1 MTKKTRRRYTAEY
14 KEEAVK
20 LVTEEG
26 YSISQAAR
34 NLDINANLLARWKQD
49 LTRKPDEDELS
60 SGEKEELKQL
70 RAEVHQLKLEKEI
83 LKKATAFFA
92 RESS

>member
-1 MTKKTRRRYTAEY
+1 MSKKTRRRYTAEY

-49 LTRKPDEDELS
+49 LTRKPGEDELS
-60 SGEKEELKQL
+60 ASEKEELKQL

>member
-60 SGEKEELKQL
+60 ASEKEELKQL

>member
-49 LTRKPDEDELS
+49 LTHKPGEDELS
-60 SGEKEELKQL
+60 ASEKEELKQL

-83 LKKATAFFA
+83 LKTAFFA

>member
-49 LTRKPDEDELS
+49 LTRKPGEDELS
-60 SGEKEELKQL
+60 TSEKEELKQL
-70 RAEVHQLKLEKEI
+70 RAEVHRLKLEKEI

-92 RESS
+92 RESN

>member
-49 LTRKPDEDELS
+49 LTRRPDEGELS
-60 SGEKEELKQL
+60 ASEKEELKQL
-70 RAEVHQLKLEKEI
+70 RAEVLQLKLEKDI
-83 LKKATAFFA
+83 LTKATAFFA

>member
-20 LVTEEG
+20 LITEEG

-34 NLDINANLLARWKQD
+34 NLDMNANLLARWKQD
-49 LTRKPDEDELS
+49 LTREPAEGK
-60 SGEKEELKQL
+60 LK
-70 RAEVHQLKLEKEI
+70 A
-83 LKKATAFFA
+83 
-92 RESS
+92 S